1 MGEVHVSENEHGGL
15 PDNPSS
21 RVSALVS
28 FAVALVAVVLAALI
42 VPPYFT
48 TKDDP
53 VIQQILAGTLSGH
66 PTAYVPLINVCL
78 AWLLSRLFIMAPG
91 IPWWTFFHFALLACS
106 MAVAGQVSVC
116 ALRGR
121 GWHIRLWQQAVVL
134 LIVCTGAGCALVGR
148 LQFTTTS
155 SLAAAVGV
163 YAVLSRT
170 MDSRG
175 SLRGALP
182 GMALLV
188 VGFCVRNNSGML
200 GLAFLW
206 LVVFLFAVA
215 CAIRAW
221 RNRGARAD
229 DSRRAWRILFGEV
242 VRASRPVVV
251 PVLCVTLAIGA
262 CLAAHRLAYSTPAW
276 SEFMMQS
283 TTRARFSDYPR
294 PTYEGHEEFYRS
306 IGWSRDLYTLAR
318 SYYQLDPRINADT
331 TGKVIALGD
340 VGLQR
345 LFAHPKS
352 ELKTRLAKLKQPVP
366 MACALAFAVAMAW
379 GLVHLRGWWRLAALG
394 VTLLSLAFMGYLL
407 VENRLLDR
415 AMMAILFPAIG
426 AVAALLSAR
435 PEGAAESERNTDSST
450 EPSSRRSHAHAVPI
464 AVVLLLSVVIGAAAV
479 NQYGRGSGT
488 YAWYQWQE
496 RNSKRFYAICRDNP
510 STLYIFAGLGEL
522 DNMDPWR
529 MAWPVNQT
537 SWSGWYYRAPWFG
550 ETLEAAGLG
559 GRPTVNDLLD
569 SNVRF
574 VTGEFTD
581 VDLCRRYFK
590 EALGSDVTLQRERVF
605 GDDVTIWR
613 VVRE

>member
-1 MGEVHVSENEHGGL
+1 MRVGKSESDGR
-15 PDNPSS
+15 PCNPSPCA
-21 RVSALVS
+21 SALVS
-28 FAVALVAVVLAALI
+28 LAVALAAVALAALI

-78 AWLLSRLFIMAPG
+78 AWLLSRLFIVAPG
-91 IPWWTFFHFALLACS
+91 IPWWTFFHLALLACS
-106 MAVAGQVSVC
+106 MAVASQVSVC

-121 GWHIRLWQQAVVL
+121 GWRIRLWQQAVVL
-134 LIVCTGAGCALVGR
+134 LIACVGLGCALVGR

-155 SLAAAVGV
+155 ALAVAVGV
-163 YAVLSRT
+163 YAVLVRS
-170 MDSRG
+170 MDSRRFM
-175 SLRGALP
+175 RGALP

-188 VGFCVRNNSGML
+188 TGFCMRNNSGML

-206 LVVFLFAVA
+206 LVAFLFTVA
-215 CAIRAW
+215 CTVRSV
-221 RNRGARAD
+221 RGGGVQAGRTRQALC
-229 DSRRAWRILFGEV
+229 ALFKEV
-242 VRASRPVVV
+242 VRMARPVVA
-251 PVLCVTLAIGA
+251 PALCVTLAIGV
-262 CLAAHRLAYSTPAW
+262 CLAAHTAAYSTPAW
-276 SEFMMQS
+276 SEFMTQS

-294 PTYEGHEEFYRS
+294 PAYEGHEEFYRS
-306 IGWSRDLYTLAR
+306 IGWSRDLYILAR

-345 LFAHPKS
+345 LLAHPKS
-352 ELKTRLAKLKQPVP
+352 ELKMRLAKLKQPVP
-366 MACALAFAVAMAW
+366 MACALAFAVTMAW
-379 GLVHLRGWWRLAALG
+379 GLVRLRGWKRLVVTG
-394 VTLLSLAFMGYLL
+394 VAILSLAFMGYLL

-415 AMMAILFPAIG
+415 AMMAIIFPAIG
-426 AVAALLSAR
+426 AVAALSAAR
-435 PEGAAESERNTDSST
+435 QREVAGSKRVIGFGGFGAKAAACVQ
-450 EPSSRRSHAHAVPI
+450 PAHVVPV
-464 AVVLLLSVVIGAAAV
+464 AVVLLLAVAAGAAAV
-479 NQYGRGSGT
+479 SQYGRGSAT

-496 RNSKRFYAICRDNP
+496 RNSEQFYTICRDNP
-510 STLYIFAGLGEL
+510 STLYIFAGMGEL

-550 ETLEAAGLG
+550 DTLKDAGFMG
-559 GRPTVNDLLD
+559 APTVNDLLD
-569 SNVRF
+569 DNVRF
-574 VTGEFTD
+574 VTDRFTD
-581 VDLCRRYFK
+581 MNLCRRYFK
-590 EALGSDVTLQRERVF
+590 EALGGDVTLQQECVF